1 MEKSF
6 NPTSK
11 FQCAE
16 INVSYRPN
24 LKAADRPR
32 ISTSKD
38 AFDVLIGSWDLD
50 RIELQEQFKIILV
63 NRANRVIGI
72 FEVSSGGMSGTL
84 ADPKLIFATAL
95 KCCACGIIL
104 AHNHPSGNLRP
115 SSADIALTRKL
126 KAASGLLD
134 IELHD
139 HLIVSAEGYLSLAEE
154 GVI

>member
-6 NPTSK
+6 NPNSK

-16 INVSYRPN
+16 INVSYRP
-24 LKAADRPR
+24 KVRAADRPR

-38 AFDVLIGSWDLD
+38 VFDVLIASWDLD
-50 RIELQEQFKIILV
+50 RIELQEQFKIILL

-104 AHNHPSGNLRP
+104 AHNHPSGNLKP
-115 SSADIALTRKL
+115 SNADIALTRKL
-126 KAASGLLD
+126 RAASGLLD
-134 IELHD
+134 IVLHD

-154 GVI
+154 GLF